1 MEKKQTLVEKMGAE
15 EETGRKNEEENISIG
30 HKNRKSS
37 ITDLSTALGIV
48 KSELACINL
57 NT

>member
-1 MEKKQTLVEKMGAE
+1 MGAE

-37 ITDLSTALGIV
+37 ISDLSTALGIV